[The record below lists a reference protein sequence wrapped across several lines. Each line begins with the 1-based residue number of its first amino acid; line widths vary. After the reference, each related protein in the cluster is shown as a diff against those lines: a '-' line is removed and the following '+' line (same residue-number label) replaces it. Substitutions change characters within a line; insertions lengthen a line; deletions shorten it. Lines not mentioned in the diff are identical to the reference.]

1 MPTGL
6 RKGGRNRG
14 RAHRYLDEQCDE
26 LHVAQREL
34 PVEVRADRADV
45 AAGGRAGLQELR
57 QAGLALGQA
66 ALLLQP
72 DAERGL
78 PRPDEESFYDSTF
91 SRTVWRLYG
100 GSKGPVMCYYHLP
113 RPDDLALGG
122 QRLEC

>member
-1 MPTGL
+1 MRRWLARFPTAAAKATAHCCA
-6 RKGGRNRG
+6 RGRNRG
-14 RAHRYLDEQCDE
+14 RAHRDLDEQRDE

-66 ALLLQP
+66 VLLLET

-78 PRPDEESFYDSTF
+78 P
-91 SRTVWRLYG
+91 
-100 GSKGPVMCYYHLP
+100 C
-113 RPDDLALGG
+113 PDDLALGG
-122 QRLEC
+122 QRFER

>member
-1 MPTGL
+1 MHKDVEGCSVWQPTHARPMRRWL
-6 RKGGRNRG
+6 ARLPTAAAKATAHCCARGRNRG
-14 RAHRYLDEQCDE
+14 RAHRDLDEQRDE

-66 ALLLQP
+66 ALLLEP
-72 DAERGL
+72 DAERG
-78 PRPDEESFYDSTF
+78 
-91 SRTVWRLYG
+91 
-100 GSKGPVMCYYHLP
+100 LP

-122 QRLEC
+122 QRLER